1 MKSKSWPQLSKLNQ
15 RLFDQL
21 NIALNDDEKLIVFD
35 SPLVKQ
41 RRIKKISNWNLF
53 QFIYFNLASDFLE
66 FFFVL
71 LSVILFLSRLWKN
84 SFKAI
89 RILRYIS
96 RLLIVS
102 VLFPYLMLCVPSN
115 YVNQWVGKVMVKKN
129 VPLMLDESWS
139 TSRMK
144 NLAATTA
151 DRGNFLY
158 RNFRKL

>member
-1 MKSKSWPQLSKLNQ
+1 MKKNNEIEVLASTFKAQPTTFWPIKYCIEWWWKIDRFWFAISETTKN
-15 RLFDQL
+15 
-21 NIALNDDEKLIVFD
+21 
-35 SPLVKQ
+35 
-41 RRIKKISNWNLF
+41 KKISNWNLF

-115 YVNQWVGKVMVKKN
+115 YVNQWVGKVMVKK
-129 VPLMLDESWS
+129 MC
-139 TSRMK
+139 R
-144 NLAATTA
+144 
-151 DRGNFLY
+151 
-158 RNFRKL
+158 

>member
-115 YVNQWVGKVMVKKN
+115 YVNQWVGKVMVKK
-129 VPLMLDESWS
+129 MC
-139 TSRMK
+139 R
-144 NLAATTA
+144 
-151 DRGNFLY
+151 
-158 RNFRKL
+158 